1 MEFDELSEDLKERA
15 EACKTPEEVLAL
27 AKDEGI
33 VLSDEDLELVA
44 GGKGKWAHE
53 ECEDFIRQGKPRK
66 K

>member
-15 EACKTPEEVLAL
+15 KACKTPEEVLAL
-27 AKDEGI
+27 AKEEGI
-33 VLSDEDLELVA
+33 ELADEQLEQVA

-53 ECEDFIRQGKPRK
+53 ECQDFIRQGKPRK

>member
-15 EACKTPEEVLAL
+15 KACKTPEEMLAL

-33 VLSDEDLELVA
+33 VLSDEDLEQVA

-53 ECEDFIRQGKPRK
+53 ECQDFIRQGKPRK